1 MGRRRGPDN
10 CVVVLSDSVSVAIAV
25 AGGHTG
31 KEPHQTPPVPDS
43 TLNASILPKEAD
55 KEWNLV
61 CVQWGRFPKLRGH
74 RGLSLLTCYYRVR
87 NGLSLLLRN
96 KMTVSNCKKKK
107 SLFLF
112 LNIGFGLIHQDVK
125 ALRNSVISTQ
135 LILVSWR
142 CTCLI
147 FAYWVEYMITHQ

>member
-1 MGRRRGPDN
+1 MDRRRGPDN

-25 AGGHTG
+25 AGGHAG

-55 KEWNLV
+55 KEWKLV
-61 CVQWGRFPKLRGH
+61 CVQWSRFPKLRGH

-96 KMTVSNCKKKK
+96 KMTVSNCKK
-107 SLFLF
+107 SPSFFF
-112 LNIGFGLIHQDVK
+112 LNVGFGLIHQDAK
-125 ALRNSVISTQ
+125 ALRHSVIPTQ
-135 LILVSWR
+135 LILVS
-142 CTCLI
+142 
-147 FAYWVEYMITHQ
+147 

>member
-1 MGRRRGPDN
+1 MDRRRGPDN
-10 CVVVLSDSVSVAIAV
+10 CVVVLSDSVSVAIAIAV

-55 KEWNLV
+55 KEWKLV
-61 CVQWGRFPKLRGH
+61 CVQWSRFPKLRGH
-74 RGLSLLTCYYRVR
+74 RGLSLLTRYYRVR

-96 KMTVSNCKKKK
+96 KMTVSNCKKKVPL
-107 SLFLF
+107 SF
-112 LNIGFGLIHQDVK
+112 LNVGFGLIHQDVK
-125 ALRNSVISTQ
+125 VLRHSVFSTH
-135 LILVSWR
+135 LILVSWS

-147 FAYWVEYMITHQ
+147 FAYWV

>member
-1 MGRRRGPDN
+1 MDRRRGPDN

-55 KEWNLV
+55 KEWKLV
-61 CVQWGRFPKLRGH
+61 CVQWSRFPKLRGH
-74 RGLSLLTCYYRVR
+74 RGLNLLTRYYRVR

-96 KMTVSNCKKKK
+96 RTTVSN
-107 SLFLF
+107 
-112 LNIGFGLIHQDVK
+112 
-125 ALRNSVISTQ
+125 
-135 LILVSWR
+135 
-142 CTCLI
+142 
-147 FAYWVEYMITHQ
+147 